1 MTLSRSSGFTLVE
14 LMVTLAVVAI
24 LLVVAVPSFQSVMNA
39 NKLTTSANEFVASF
53 QAARAEAIRYNR
65 RVVICLS
72 TNPNAATPTCAPSDA
87 TNAIGWLVF
96 MDANANGTYGSTQC
110 DSVNTTICDQLLR
123 VAAPAPGVRILGSS
137 NLAGKVRIDFRSDG
151 LARRSTGT
159 VLSGT
164 VRMCLPTGRPSE
176 NIRNVNIRGGGVV
189 VTRADGNK
197 ACAEPGNAL

>member
-1 MTLSRSSGFTLVE
+1 MTPSRYSGFTLLE
-14 LMVTLAVVAI
+14 LMVAVTIVSI
-24 LLVVAVPSFQSVMNA
+24 LLMIAVPSFQTVMNS
-39 NKLTTSANEFVASF
+39 NKLTSAANEMVASINT
-53 QAARAEAIRYNR
+53 ARAEAIRYNR

-72 TNPNAATPTCAPSDA
+72 TAPNVAPASLACAPADSTAATGWIVFADVN
-87 TNAIGWLVF
+87 TNGVY
-96 MDANANGTYGSTQC
+96 NNGT
-110 DSVNTTICDQLLR
+110 DRLLR
-123 VAAPAPGVRILGSS
+123 VASPAPGVKILGSS
-137 NLAGKVRIDFRSDG
+137 NMAGKVRIDFRSDG

-197 ACAEPGNAL
+197 LCAEPGNAL

>member
-1 MTLSRSSGFTLVE
+1 MTLSRSSGFTLIE
-14 LMVTLAVVAI
+14 LMVTVAI
-24 LLVVAVPSFQSVMNA
+24 VSILLIVAVPSFQTVMNS
-39 NKLTTSANEFVASF
+39 NRLTTAANEFVGSF

-72 TNPNAATPTCAPSDA
+72 TNPNAATPTCAAADA
-87 TNAIGWLVF
+87 TNATGWIVF
-96 MDANANGTYGSTQC
+96 MDANTNGTYSATDC
-110 DSVNTTICDQLLR
+110 DAVNTSICDRLLR
-123 VAAPAPGVRILGSS
+123 AAAPAAGVRILGSS

-164 VRMCLPTGRPSE
+164 VRMCLPTGRPAE